1 MIDKKARDYLLG
13 IPLWTKKKNTL
24 DEVRH
29 FLEELGNPDDQL
41 NIIHVAGTNGKGSVC
56 ADLTAMLMEAGY
68 HVGTF
73 VSPHLTDVTERFLVD
88 GVPVEEAEFSESF
101 TRVKAVTDK
110 LTAEGYAHP
119 TFFEFVFLMAMDLYG
134 RMKPDCIVLETGL
147 GGRLDTT
154 NVIRHPLACVIT
166 SISLDHTQYLG
177 GTVELIAAE
186 KAGIIKPG
194 VPLVYD
200 NNDQAA
206 GAVIAAAADR
216 LGSAA
221 YGLTAEDSYR
231 EVSFAAPYQAMNA
244 ALAVKVLE
252 VLDIAGVTVDVRKKA
267 LASVHWTGR
276 MQQVAPDVW
285 VDGAHNPGGIRAF
298 IQAVKAQNGLA
309 AQETQSAR
317 PDQRQQLAREAAN
330 QPLDQGQQAAQKAAD
345 KPHIQLLF
353 AAVSDKDY
361 HEMIRL
367 LCTELSPESV
377 TVVQLKSERGLQ
389 ADALAKQFEEAG
401 CSRVTAFDSTKDA
414 LDHVLSEK
422 KEGDHLYMVGS
433 LYLIGEIL
441 EDLKSRKR
449 G

>member
-1 MIDKKARDYLLG
+1 MIDKKARDYLLA

-29 FLEELGNPDDQL
+29 FLEELGNPDEQL
-41 NIIHVAGTNGKGSVC
+41 RIIHVAGTNGKGSVC

-88 GVPVEEAEFSESF
+88 GIPVEEAGFSESF
-101 TRVKAVTDK
+101 ARVKAVTDR
-110 LTAEGYAHP
+110 LIAEGYAHP

-134 RMKPDCIVLETGL
+134 RMKPDFVVLETGL

-177 GTVELIAAE
+177 DTVELIAAE

-194 VPLVYD
+194 VPVVYD
-200 NNDQAA
+200 NNDRAA
-206 GAVIAAAADR
+206 GAVIAEAADR

-221 YGLTAEDSYR
+221 YGLTAEDSCWG
-231 EVSFAAPYQAMNA
+231 VSFAAPYQAMNA

-252 VLDIAGVTVDVRKKA
+252 ILEIEGVNAEVCRKA

-309 AQETQSAR
+309 VQEKQSAQQ
-317 PDQRQQLAREAAN
+317 PDQGEQN
-330 QPLDQGQQAAQKAAD
+330 AAD
-345 KPHIQLLF
+345 MHPQIQLLF

-367 LCTELSPESV
+367 LCTELSPERV

-389 ADALAKQFEEAG
+389 ADALARQFEDAG
-401 CSRVTAFDSTKDA
+401 CSHVTAFDSTKDA
-414 LDHVLSEK
+414 LKHVLSEK

-441 EDLKSRKR
+441 EDLKLQLHRM
-449 G
+449 

>member
-29 FLEELGNPDDQL
+29 FLKELGNPDEQL

-73 VSPHLTDVTERFLVD
+73 VSPHLTDVTERFLLD
-88 GVPVEEAEFSESF
+88 GVPVEEAGFSESF
-101 TRVKAVTDK
+101 ARVKAVTDR

-134 RMKPDCIVLETGL
+134 RRKPDFVVLETGL

-177 GTVELIAAE
+177 DTVELIAAE

-194 VPLVYD
+194 IPVVYD
-200 NNDQAA
+200 NNDRAA

-221 YGLTAEDSYR
+221 YGLTAEDSCR
-231 EVSFAAPYQAMNA
+231 GVSFAAPYQAMNA

-252 VLDIAGVTVDVRKKA
+252 ILEIEGVNAEVCRKA

-309 AQETQSAR
+309 VQEKQSAQQ
-317 PDQRQQLAREAAN
+317 PDQGEQN
-330 QPLDQGQQAAQKAAD
+330 AAD
-345 KPHIQLLF
+345 MHPQIQLLF

-367 LCTELSPESV
+367 LCTELSPERI
-377 TVVQLKSERGLQ
+377 TVVQLKRERGLQ
-389 ADALAKQFEEAG
+389 ADALARQFEDAG
-401 CSRVTAFDSTKDA
+401 CSHVTAFDSTKDA
-414 LDHVLSEK
+414 LKHVLSEK

-441 EDLKSRKR
+441 EDLKLQLHRM
-449 G
+449 

>member
-29 FLEELGNPDDQL
+29 FLKELGNPDEQL

-73 VSPHLTDVTERFLVD
+73 VSPHLTDVTERFLMD
-88 GVPVEEAEFSESF
+88 GVPVEEAGFSESF
-101 TRVKAVTDK
+101 ARVKAVTDR

-134 RMKPDCIVLETGL
+134 RRKPDFVVLETGL

-177 GTVELIAAE
+177 DTVELIAAE

-194 VPLVYD
+194 IPVVYD
-200 NNDQAA
+200 NNDRAA

-221 YGLTAEDSYR
+221 YGLTAEDSCWG
-231 EVSFAAPYQAMNA
+231 VSFAAPYQAMNA

-252 VLDIAGVTVDVRKKA
+252 ILEIEGVNAEVCRKA

-276 MQQVAPDVW
+276 MQQVAPNVW

-309 AQETQSAR
+309 VQEKQSAQQ
-317 PDQRQQLAREAAN
+317 PDQGEQN
-330 QPLDQGQQAAQKAAD
+330 AAD
-345 KPHIQLLF
+345 MHPQIQLLF

-367 LCTELSPESV
+367 LCTELSPERV

-389 ADALAKQFEEAG
+389 ADALARQFEDAG
-401 CSRVTAFDSTKDA
+401 CSHVTAFDSTKDA
-414 LDHVLSEK
+414 LKHVLSEK

-441 EDLKSRKR
+441 EDLKLQLHRM
-449 G
+449 

>member
-1 MIDKKARDYLLG
+1 MIDKKARDYLLA

-29 FLEELGNPDDQL
+29 FLEELGNPDEQL
-41 NIIHVAGTNGKGSVC
+41 RIIHVAGTNGKGSVC

-88 GVPVEEAEFSESF
+88 GIPVEEAGFSESF
-101 TRVKAVTDK
+101 ARVKAVTDR
-110 LTAEGYAHP
+110 LMAEGYAHP

-134 RMKPDCIVLETGL
+134 RMKPDFVVLETGL

-177 GTVELIAAE
+177 DTVELIAAE

-194 VPLVYD
+194 VPVVYD
-200 NNDQAA
+200 NNDRAA

-221 YGLTAEDSYR
+221 YGLTAEDSCR
-231 EVSFAAPYQAMNA
+231 GVAFAAPYQAMNA

-252 VLDIAGVTVDVRKKA
+252 ILEIEGVNAEVCRKA
-267 LASVHWTGR
+267 LASVQWTGR

-298 IQAVKAQNGLA
+298 IQAVKAQNGPA
-309 AQETQSAR
+309 VQEKQSAQQ
-317 PDQRQQLAREAAN
+317 PDQGEQN
-330 QPLDQGQQAAQKAAD
+330 AAD
-345 KPHIQLLF
+345 MHPQIQLLF

-367 LCTELSPESV
+367 LCTELSPERV

-389 ADALAKQFEEAG
+389 ADALARQFEDAG
-401 CSRVTAFDSTKDA
+401 CSHVTAFDSTKDA
-414 LDHVLSEK
+414 LKHVLSEK

-441 EDLKSRKR
+441 EDLKLQLHRM
-449 G
+449 

>member
-29 FLEELGNPDDQL
+29 FLEALGNPDEQL

-88 GVPVEEAEFSESF
+88 GVPVEEAGFSESF

-134 RMKPDCIVLETGL
+134 RMKPDFVVLETGL

-177 GTVELIAAE
+177 DTVELIAAE

-206 GAVIAAAADR
+206 GAVIAAAAGR

-252 VLDIAGVTVDVRKKA
+252 VLGIDGVTADVRKKA

-276 MQQVAPDVW
+276 MQQVAPNVW

-298 IQAVKAQNGLA
+298 IQAVKAQNE
-309 AQETQSAR
+309 Q
-317 PDQRQQLAREAAN
+317 AAN
-330 QPLDQGQQAAQKAAD
+330 MHS
-345 KPHIQLLF
+345 HIYLLF

-367 LCTELSPESV
+367 LCTELSPESI

-389 ADALAKQFEEAG
+389 ADALARQFEEAG
-401 CSRVTAFDSTKDA
+401 CSQVTAFDSTKDA
-414 LDHVLSEK
+414 LEHVLFGK
-422 KEGDHLYMVGS
+422 KEEDRLYMVGS

-441 EDLKSRKR
+441 EDLKLLRLAGRDFLK
-449 G
+449 

>member
-1 MIDKKARDYLLG
+1 MIDKKARDYLLA

-29 FLEELGNPDDQL
+29 FLEELGNPDEQL
-41 NIIHVAGTNGKGSVC
+41 RIIHVAGTNGKGSVC

-88 GVPVEEAEFSESF
+88 GIPVEEAGFSESF
-101 TRVKAVTDK
+101 ARVKAVTDR
-110 LTAEGYAHP
+110 LMAEGYAHP

-134 RMKPDCIVLETGL
+134 RMKPDFVVLETGL

-177 GTVELIAAE
+177 DTVELIAAE

-194 VPLVYD
+194 VPVVYD
-200 NNDQAA
+200 NNDRAA
-206 GAVIAAAADR
+206 GAVIAEAADR

-231 EVSFAAPYQAMNA
+231 GVSFAAPYQAMNA

-252 VLDIAGVTVDVRKKA
+252 ILEIEGVNAEVCRKA

-309 AQETQSAR
+309 VQEKQSAQQ
-317 PDQRQQLAREAAN
+317 PDQGEQN
-330 QPLDQGQQAAQKAAD
+330 AAD
-345 KPHIQLLF
+345 MHPQIQLLF

-367 LCTELSPESV
+367 LCTELSPERV

-389 ADALAKQFEEAG
+389 ADALARQFEDAG
-401 CSRVTAFDSTKDA
+401 CSHVTAFDSTKDA
-414 LDHVLSEK
+414 LKHVLSEK

-441 EDLKSRKR
+441 EDLKLQLHRM
-449 G
+449 

>member
-1 MIDKKARDYLLG
+1 MIDKKARDYLLA

-29 FLEELGNPDDQL
+29 FLEELGNPDEQL
-41 NIIHVAGTNGKGSVC
+41 RIIHVAGTNGKGSVC

-88 GVPVEEAEFSESF
+88 GIPVEEAGFSESF
-101 TRVKAVTDK
+101 ARVKAVTDR

-134 RMKPDCIVLETGL
+134 RRKPDFVVLETGL

-177 GTVELIAAE
+177 DTVELIAAE

-194 VPLVYD
+194 IPVVYD
-200 NNDQAA
+200 NNDRAA

-221 YGLTAEDSYR
+221 YGLTAEDSCWG
-231 EVSFAAPYQAMNA
+231 VSFAAPYQAMNA

-252 VLDIAGVTVDVRKKA
+252 ILEIEGVNAEVCRKA

-309 AQETQSAR
+309 VQEKQSAQQ
-317 PDQRQQLAREAAN
+317 PDQGEQN
-330 QPLDQGQQAAQKAAD
+330 AAD
-345 KPHIQLLF
+345 MHPQIQLLF

-367 LCTELSPESV
+367 LCTELSPERV

-389 ADALAKQFEEAG
+389 ADALARQFEDAG
-401 CSRVTAFDSTKDA
+401 CSHVTAFDSTKDA
-414 LDHVLSEK
+414 LKHVLSEK

-441 EDLKSRKR
+441 EDLKLQLHRM
-449 G
+449 

>member
-29 FLEELGNPDDQL
+29 FLEELGNPDEQL
-41 NIIHVAGTNGKGSVC
+41 RIIHVAGTNGKGSVC

-88 GVPVEEAEFSESF
+88 GIPVEEAGFSESF
-101 TRVKAVTDK
+101 ARVKAVTDR

-134 RMKPDCIVLETGL
+134 RRKPDFVVLETGL

-177 GTVELIAAE
+177 DTVELIAAE

-194 VPLVYD
+194 VPVVYD
-200 NNDQAA
+200 NNDRAA
-206 GAVIAAAADR
+206 GAVIAEAADR

-221 YGLTAEDSYR
+221 YGLTAEDSCWG
-231 EVSFAAPYQAMNA
+231 VSFAAPYQAMNA

-252 VLDIAGVTVDVRKKA
+252 ILEIEGVNAEVCRKA

-309 AQETQSAR
+309 VQEKQSAQQ
-317 PDQRQQLAREAAN
+317 PDQGEQN
-330 QPLDQGQQAAQKAAD
+330 AAD
-345 KPHIQLLF
+345 MHPQIQLLF

-367 LCTELSPESV
+367 LCTELSPERV

-389 ADALAKQFEEAG
+389 ADALARQFEDAG
-401 CSRVTAFDSTKDA
+401 CSHVTAFDSTKDA
-414 LDHVLSEK
+414 LKHVLSEK

-441 EDLKSRKR
+441 EDLKLQLHRM
-449 G
+449 

>member
-29 FLEELGNPDDQL
+29 FLKELGNPDEQL
-41 NIIHVAGTNGKGSVC
+41 KIFHVAGTNGKGSVC

-88 GVPVEEAEFSESF
+88 GVPVEEAGFSESF
-101 TRVKAVTDK
+101 ARVKAVTDR

-134 RMKPDCIVLETGL
+134 RRKPDFVVLETGL

-177 GTVELIAAE
+177 DTVELIAAE

-194 VPLVYD
+194 IPVVYD
-200 NNDQAA
+200 NNDRAA

-221 YGLTAEDSYR
+221 YGLTAEDSCWG
-231 EVSFAAPYQAMNA
+231 VSFAAPYQAMNA

-252 VLDIAGVTVDVRKKA
+252 ILEIEGVNAEVCRKA

-276 MQQVAPDVW
+276 MQQVAPNVW

-309 AQETQSAR
+309 VQEKQSAQQ
-317 PDQRQQLAREAAN
+317 PDQGEQN
-330 QPLDQGQQAAQKAAD
+330 AAD
-345 KPHIQLLF
+345 MHPQIQLLF

-367 LCTELSPESV
+367 LCTELSPERV

-389 ADALAKQFEEAG
+389 ADALARQFEDAG
-401 CSRVTAFDSTKDA
+401 CSHVTAFDSTKDA
-414 LDHVLSEK
+414 LKHVLSEK

-441 EDLKSRKR
+441 EDLKLQLHRM
-449 G
+449 

>member
-29 FLEELGNPDDQL
+29 FLKELGNPDEQL

-73 VSPHLTDVTERFLVD
+73 VSPHLTDVTERFLLD
-88 GVPVEEAEFSESF
+88 GVPVEEAGFSESF
-101 TRVKAVTDK
+101 ARVKAVTDR

-134 RMKPDCIVLETGL
+134 RRKPDFVVLETGL

-177 GTVELIAAE
+177 DTVELIAAE

-194 VPLVYD
+194 IPVVYD
-200 NNDQAA
+200 NNDRAA

-221 YGLTAEDSYR
+221 YGLTAEDSCR
-231 EVSFAAPYQAMNA
+231 GVSFAAPYQAMNA

-252 VLDIAGVTVDVRKKA
+252 ILEIEGVNAEVCRKA

-309 AQETQSAR
+309 VQEKQSAQQ
-317 PDQRQQLAREAAN
+317 PDQGEQN
-330 QPLDQGQQAAQKAAD
+330 AAD
-345 KPHIQLLF
+345 MHPQIQLLF

-367 LCTELSPESV
+367 LCTELSPERV

-389 ADALAKQFEEAG
+389 ADALARQFEDAG
-401 CSRVTAFDSTKDA
+401 CSHVTAFDSTKDA
-414 LDHVLSEK
+414 LKHVLSEK

-441 EDLKSRKR
+441 EDLKLQLHRM
-449 G
+449 

>member
-29 FLEELGNPDDQL
+29 FLKELGNPDEQL

-88 GVPVEEAEFSESF
+88 GVPVEEAGFSESF
-101 TRVKAVTDK
+101 ARVKAVTDR

-134 RMKPDCIVLETGL
+134 RRKPDFVVLETGL

-177 GTVELIAAE
+177 DTVELIAAE

-194 VPLVYD
+194 IPVVYD
-200 NNDQAA
+200 NNDRAA

-221 YGLTAEDSYR
+221 YGLTAEDSCWG
-231 EVSFAAPYQAMNA
+231 VSFAAPYPAMNA

-252 VLDIAGVTVDVRKKA
+252 
-267 LASVHWTGR
+267 
-276 MQQVAPDVW
+276 
-285 VDGAHNPGGIRAF
+285 
-298 IQAVKAQNGLA
+298 
-309 AQETQSAR
+309 
-317 PDQRQQLAREAAN
+317 
-330 QPLDQGQQAAQKAAD
+330 
-345 KPHIQLLF
+345 
-353 AAVSDKDY
+353 Y

-367 LCTELSPESV
+367 LCTELSPERV

-389 ADALAKQFEEAG
+389 ADALARQFEDAG
-401 CSRVTAFDSTKDA
+401 CSHVTAFDSTKDA
-414 LDHVLSEK
+414 LKHVLSEK

-441 EDLKSRKR
+441 EDLKLQLHRM
-449 G
+449 

>member
-29 FLEELGNPDDQL
+29 FLEELGNPDEQL

-88 GVPVEEAEFSESF
+88 GVPVEEAGFSESF

-110 LTAEGYAHP
+110 LMAEGYAHP

-134 RMKPDCIVLETGL
+134 RIKPDFVVLETGL

-177 GTVELIAAE
+177 DTVELIAAE

-194 VPLVYD
+194 VPVVYD

-216 LGSAA
+216 LGSGA

-252 VLDIAGVTVDVRKKA
+252 VLDVDGVTAEVCKKA

-276 MQQVAPDVW
+276 MQQVAPNVW

-298 IQAVKAQNGLA
+298 IQAVKGQQGQA
-309 AQETQSAR
+309 AQSA
-317 PDQRQQLAREAAN
+317 QQ
-330 QPLDQGQQAAQKAAD
+330 PDQGQQMAAQDAVD
-345 KPHIQLLF
+345 MPVHIQLLF

-377 TVVQLKSERGLQ
+377 TVVQLKSERGIQ

-401 CSRVTAFDSTKDA
+401 CNQVTAFDSTRDA
-414 LDHVLSEK
+414 LEHVLSGK
-422 KEGDHLYMVGS
+422 KEEDRLYMVGS

-441 EDLKSRKR
+441 EDLKLLRLAGRDFLK
-449 G
+449 

>member
-1 MIDKKARDYLLG
+1 MKRKQKETAEQYLEWIPSFAKKKSGMEDVRAFLELLG
-13 IPLWTKKKNTL
+13 S
-24 DEVRH
+24 
-29 FLEELGNPDDQL
+29 PDRGMK
-41 NIIHVAGTNGKGSVC
+41 IFHVAGTNGKGSVC

-73 VSPHLTDVTERFLVD
+73 VSPHLTDVTERFLLD
-88 GVPVEEAEFSESF
+88 GVPVEEAGFSESF
-101 TRVKAVTDK
+101 ARVKAVTDR

-134 RMKPDCIVLETGL
+134 RRKPDFVVLETGL

-177 GTVELIAAE
+177 DTVELIAAE

-194 VPLVYD
+194 IPVVYD
-200 NNDQAA
+200 NNDRAA

-221 YGLTAEDSYR
+221 YGLTAEDSCR
-231 EVSFAAPYQAMNA
+231 GVSFAAPYQAMNA

-252 VLDIAGVTVDVRKKA
+252 ILEIEGVNAEVCRKA

-309 AQETQSAR
+309 VQEKQSAQQ
-317 PDQRQQLAREAAN
+317 PDQGEQN
-330 QPLDQGQQAAQKAAD
+330 AAD
-345 KPHIQLLF
+345 MHPQIQLLF

-367 LCTELSPESV
+367 LCTELSPERI

-389 ADALAKQFEEAG
+389 ADALARQFEDAG
-401 CSRVTAFDSTKDA
+401 CSHVTAFDSTKDA
-414 LDHVLSEK
+414 LKHVLSEK

-441 EDLKSRKR
+441 EDLKLQLHRM
-449 G
+449 

>member
-29 FLEELGNPDDQL
+29 FLKELGNPDEQL

-88 GVPVEEAEFSESF
+88 GVPVEEAGFSESF
-101 TRVKAVTDK
+101 ARVKAVTDR

-134 RMKPDCIVLETGL
+134 RRKPDFVVLETGL

-177 GTVELIAAE
+177 DTVELIAAE

-194 VPLVYD
+194 IPVVYD
-200 NNDQAA
+200 NNDRAA

-221 YGLTAEDSYR
+221 YGLTAEDSCR
-231 EVSFAAPYQAMNA
+231 GVSFAAPYQAMNA

-252 VLDIAGVTVDVRKKA
+252 ILEIEGVNAEVCRKA
-267 LASVHWTGR
+267 LASIHWTGR

-309 AQETQSAR
+309 VQEKQSAQQ
-317 PDQRQQLAREAAN
+317 PDQGEQN
-330 QPLDQGQQAAQKAAD
+330 AAD
-345 KPHIQLLF
+345 MHRQIQLLF

-367 LCTELSPESV
+367 LCTELSPERV

-389 ADALAKQFEEAG
+389 ADALARQFEDAG
-401 CSRVTAFDSTKDA
+401 CSHVTAFDSTKDA
-414 LDHVLSEK
+414 LKHVLSEK

-441 EDLKSRKR
+441 EDLKLQLHRM
-449 G
+449 

>member
-29 FLEELGNPDDQL
+29 FLKELGNPDEQL

-88 GVPVEEAEFSESF
+88 GIPVEEAGFSESF
-101 TRVKAVTDK
+101 ARVKAVTDR

-134 RMKPDCIVLETGL
+134 RRKPDFVVLETGL

-177 GTVELIAAE
+177 DTVELIAAG

-194 VPLVYD
+194 IPVVYD
-200 NNDQAA
+200 NNDRAA

-221 YGLTAEDSYR
+221 YGLTAEDSCWG
-231 EVSFAAPYQAMNA
+231 VSFAAPYQAMNA

-252 VLDIAGVTVDVRKKA
+252 ILEIEGVNAEVCRKA

-309 AQETQSAR
+309 VQEKQSAQQ
-317 PDQRQQLAREAAN
+317 PDQGEQN
-330 QPLDQGQQAAQKAAD
+330 AAD
-345 KPHIQLLF
+345 MHPQIQLLF

-367 LCTELSPESV
+367 LCTELSPERV

-389 ADALAKQFEEAG
+389 ADALARQFEDAG
-401 CSRVTAFDSTKDA
+401 CSHVTAFDSTKDA
-414 LDHVLSEK
+414 LKHVLSEK

-441 EDLKSRKR
+441 EDLKLQLHRM
-449 G
+449 

>member
-29 FLEELGNPDDQL
+29 FLKELGNPDEQL
-41 NIIHVAGTNGKGSVC
+41 RIIHVAGTNGKGSVC

-88 GVPVEEAEFSESF
+88 GVPVEEAGFSESF
-101 TRVKAVTDK
+101 ARVKAVTDR

-134 RMKPDCIVLETGL
+134 RRKPDFVVLETGL

-177 GTVELIAAE
+177 DTVELIAAE

-194 VPLVYD
+194 IPVVYD
-200 NNDQAA
+200 NNDRAA

-221 YGLTAEDSYR
+221 YGLTAEDSCR
-231 EVSFAAPYQAMNA
+231 GVSFAAPYQAMNA

-252 VLDIAGVTVDVRKKA
+252 ILEIEGVNAEVCRKA

-309 AQETQSAR
+309 VQEKQSAQQ
-317 PDQRQQLAREAAN
+317 PDQGEQN
-330 QPLDQGQQAAQKAAD
+330 AAD
-345 KPHIQLLF
+345 MHPQIQLLF

-367 LCTELSPESV
+367 LCTELSPERV

-389 ADALAKQFEEAG
+389 ADALARQFEDAG
-401 CSRVTAFDSTKDA
+401 CSHVTAFDSTKDA
-414 LDHVLSEK
+414 LKHVLSEK

-441 EDLKSRKR
+441 EDLKLQLHRM
-449 G
+449 